1 MDQIMRRPYTVRR
14 PSKILGRV
22 IVLAIVVAVAVP
34 LVKAGHLSPDR
45 LKALP
50 GKAMNTLDRLAEVFD
65 IQMNDSVE
73 LNGELA
79 TGLQTFEDIGTHNAQ
94 ADEAL
99 SNEDPFVVVERDRF
113 GESVEPTGHRY
124 APPDMNPELVEASR
138 ILRASF

>member
-1 MDQIMRRPYTVRR
+1 MRRRQTVRR
-14 PSKILGRV
+14 PSGILGKV
-22 IVLAIVVAVAVP
+22 IVLAIVVGIAIP
-34 LVKAGHLSPDR
+34 LARAGHLSPDR
-45 LKALP
+45 LKELP
-50 GKAMNTLDRLAEVFD
+50 GKAMDTLDKLAQVFD
-65 IQMNDSVE
+65 MQMNDFVE

-94 ADEAL
+94 ADKAL
-99 SNEDPFVVVERDRF
+99 SSEDPFIVVERDRF